1 MYSEKCDFIII
12 RNLIVQLERR
22 ALCWQK
28 VVAVVQ
34 AFIPKGVLISK
45 TQKFSLREEPCF
57 DKRFSE
63 AKTMKKS
70 VKKNTHHNNK
80 LYEKHSMC
88 SLSNLMISGMTL
100 GHPSILPQVSSQAS
114 EALLEGPPYQ
124 HHRLHWTFFFAC
136 QKYLE
141 KKQIRH
147 LWWIF
152 RSESAILDY
161 SNKTQVSRSFGAKP
175 PCQDLMKNAN
185 CKHNI
190 NKSGTQDPKSKNET
204 QETEHCKRHNG
215 PES

>member
-1 MYSEKCDFIII
+1 MSFTSLISVSFSLRGEPCIVTVVQTCIPKGVIISETQKFSLRGGALLWQKVVKICIPKKCDFIII

-100 GHPSILPQVSSQAS
+100 GHPSILP
-114 EALLEGPPYQ
+114 
-124 HHRLHWTFFFAC
+124 
-136 QKYLE
+136 
-141 KKQIRH
+141 
-147 LWWIF
+147 
-152 RSESAILDY
+152 
-161 SNKTQVSRSFGAKP
+161 
-175 PCQDLMKNAN
+175 
-185 CKHNI
+185 
-190 NKSGTQDPKSKNET
+190 
-204 QETEHCKRHNG
+204 
-215 PES
+215 